1 MFTSTT
7 KVMGLVLILVVGV
20 LAFGLTYAP
29 ALAQPQPPLIDQP
42 VVAAAPAAQT
52 SSFFDLCADDIGT
65 VVMPNNDSIPF
76 WGFGENTGTGCVV
89 QLPGPVLRVTQGAA
103 VTVTLTN
110 YLDDASTSIVFPGQ
124 TGVTTIGGIA
134 GLFTQE
140 AAANGGTVTYQ
151 FKATAPGTYLY
162 ESGTDV
168 QVQLPMGL
176 YGALIVDPST
186 PGRAYSDAS
195 TAYNAEEVLVLSEI
209 DPALNNAADPYAFDL
224 LEYRPTYWLL
234 NGRAYGGPAGS
245 NANPDV
251 LDPDDAS
258 AQPYSSAISLTA
270 GQRLL
275 VRYINAG
282 GTHDT
287 MSLLGLYQRVIAR
300 DADELTAAP
309 PAQQYDTVAETIPS
323 GHTTDVIIAP
333 PAAGTFPLYNRQF
346 HITNGSP
353 GAGHFFPG
361 GGMMTFITVGP

>member
-1 MFTSTT
+1 MFTNTT
-7 KVMGLVLILVVGV
+7 KLIGLSLIL
-20 LAFGLTYAP
+20 LAVALTFGLTHTP
-29 ALAQPQPPLIDQP
+29 ALAQPQPPPMTQP
-42 VVAAAPAAQT
+42 VAAAAPPAQAAT
-52 SSFFDLCADDIGT
+52 INLCADEST
-65 VVMPNNDSIPF
+65 VVMPDGEVINI
-76 WGFGENTGTGCVV
+76 WGFGEETGLGSCIV
-89 QLPGPVLRVTQGAA
+89 QLPGPALRVAQGAA
-103 VTVTLTN
+103 VTVNLTN
-110 YLDDASTSIVFPGQ
+110 LLDNAPTSIVFPGQ
-124 TGVTTIGGIA
+124 TGVTTIAGTA

-140 AAANGGTVTYQ
+140 ATANGGTVTYQ
-151 FKATAPGTYLY
+151 FTATAPGTYLY
-162 ESGTDV
+162 ESGTDI

-186 PGRAYSDAS
+186 AGQAYDDAS
-195 TAYNAEEVLVLSEI
+195 TAYNVEEILVLSEI
-209 DPALNNAADPYAFDL
+209 DPNLNNTPNPYDFDL
-224 LEYRPTYWLL
+224 LEYNPTYWLL
-234 NGRAYGGPAGS
+234 NGRAYGGHAGS

-258 AQPYSSAISLTA
+258 AQPYSSAISATP

-287 MSLLGLYQRVIAR
+287 MSLLGLYQRVIAK

-309 PAQQYDTVAETIPS
+309 PAQQYDAVAETIAS

-333 PAAGTFPLYNRQF
+333 TAAGTFPLYNRQF
-346 HITNGSP
+346 HITNGGP